1 MKTLLTQQ
9 LEKSFGKGFDPAAA
23 SDELKAFIAEV
34 EASYSDMVQEN
45 HLLDNA
51 LKISSAELT
60 ESNRRISEKNGELR
74 RLLQMRSDDLAVQT
88 KEADEALNLL
98 NQYKEAIDTSLI
110 VTMTDPLG
118 VITYVNDNFCK
129 ISGYSL
135 EEAINH
141 SHNIIRHPDTNPAL
155 YKKLWTDIRQKKT
168 WTSVMRNRKK
178 DGSTYYVSVN
188 IIPFYDTD
196 GEIIN
201 YISIQEDITSKK
213 LAEQKLKAEKERTSA
228 IFNHQESA
236 VVITNERRG
245 LIEANQSFY
254 THFGFEDLAAF
265 RKEHFCVCSLFE
277 AEEGYLAPSTEQRY
291 WAQEVFENPD
301 RLHRALIRN
310 RKGEVRTFEVHSRYM
325 DLDGEASVLSTF
337 TDITAEEAEQ
347 AKSEFLANMSHE
359 IRTPLNSISG
369 FLQLIEKTA
378 LDGLQKE
385 YVEIAQ
391 SSLAVLLGVVNDI
404 LDFSKIESG
413 KIEIT
418 LSACDVRH
426 LFKKLFDSF
435 LPMAQNKNINYRLKI
450 DPGIRKCIKTD
461 ELHMRQILQNLINN
475 ALKFTPESGS
485 VTVQVRLLSTDS
497 DKQRIRIS
505 VEDTGIGIAEGNIE
519 TIMQPFSQADSSTT
533 RKFGGTGLGLSISRS
548 LIELMG
554 GELTV
559 ISTEGEGSTFYF
571 DMVATACGQM
581 LQQKEEARS
590 FGGKTAVAVEAANG
604 AAPMHILIVEDY
616 EVNRM
621 FIGMLLDGYGDLEYD
636 FAVNGKE
643 ALDILRR
650 DAYDLIF
657 MDINMPVMNGYDAT
671 LAIKQELQLDT
682 PIVALT
688 ANALEGDRE
697 RFLSIGMEDYLAKPL
712 NIADVKRIVEKYRP
726 AQMMH
731 IEEAVETD

>member
-1 MKTLLTQQ
+1 VKTLLAQQ

-23 SDELKAFIAEV
+23 SDEFKAFIAEV
-34 EASYSDMVQEN
+34 EASYSDLAQEN

-60 ESNRRISEKNGELR
+60 ESNLRISEQNGELR
-74 RLLQMRSDDLAVQT
+74 RLLQMRSDDLAIQT

-98 NQYKEAIDTSLI
+98 NQYKEAIDSTLI
-110 VTMTDPLG
+110 VTMTDPMG
-118 VITYVNDNFCK
+118 IITYVNDNFCK

-135 EEAINH
+135 EEAIDH

-168 WTSVMRNRKK
+168 WKSVMRNRKK

-254 THFGFEDLAAF
+254 THFGFEDLKAF
-265 RKEHFCVCSLFE
+265 QEEHSCVCSLFE
-277 AEEGYLAPSTEQRY
+277 AEKGYLSPSTEQRY
-291 WAQEVFENPD
+291 WARDVIENPD

-310 RKGEVRTFEVHSRYM
+310 RKGELRTFEVHSRYM
-325 DLDGEASVLSTF
+325 DLDGEASE
-337 TDITAEEAEQ
+337 AEEAEQ

-435 LPMAQNKNINYRLKI
+435 LPMAQNKYINYRLKI

-475 ALKFTPESGS
+475 ALKFTPEGGS

-497 DKQRIRIS
+497 DTQRIRIS
-505 VEDTGIGIAEGNIE
+505 VEDTGIGIAENNIE
-519 TIMQPFSQADSSTT
+519 SIMQPFSQADSSTT

-559 ISTEGEGSTFYF
+559 VSTEGEGSTFYF
-571 DMVATACGQM
+571 DMVATACGRM
-581 LQQKEEARS
+581 LQQKEEARKI
-590 FGGKTAVAVEAANG
+590 GGKTAVAVEAGNG

-621 FIGMLLDGYGDLEYD
+621 FIGMLLDGYDDLEYD

-682 PIVALT
+682 PIIALT

-726 AQMMH
+726 VEMMNV
-731 IEEAVETD
+731 EEAVETD